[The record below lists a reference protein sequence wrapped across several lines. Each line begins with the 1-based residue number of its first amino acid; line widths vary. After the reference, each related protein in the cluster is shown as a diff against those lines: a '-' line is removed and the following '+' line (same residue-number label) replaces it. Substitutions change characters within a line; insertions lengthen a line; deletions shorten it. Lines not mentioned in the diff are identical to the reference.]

1 MAKPKSFTQTATAAF
16 ISTEK
21 PQEEAKPEPIKKATP
36 KKKPEVKTTSDA
48 AAYEVPAGKRLA
60 PELRNERLQ
69 LLISTRLKDGL
80 KKAAELKGVSTNELI
95 NNIVSEYLE
104 REGIK

>member
-1 MAKPKSFTQTATAAF
+1 MAKKSFTQSATAAF

-21 PQEEAKPEPIKKATP
+21 AQEEAKPEPIKKEAP
-36 KKKPEVKTTSDA
+36 KKKPEAKKPADPA
-48 AAYEVPAGKRLA
+48 GYEIPAGKRLA

-69 LLISTRLKDGL
+69 LLISTRLKEGL